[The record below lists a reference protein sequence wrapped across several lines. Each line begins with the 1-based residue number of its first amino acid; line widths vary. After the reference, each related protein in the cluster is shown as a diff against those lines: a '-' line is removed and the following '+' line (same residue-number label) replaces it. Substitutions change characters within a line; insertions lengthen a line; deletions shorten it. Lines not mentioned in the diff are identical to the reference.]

1 MFNMNYK
8 ESEHMKEVRENYL
21 ERVEGRTMESLEDIN
36 ESLENVDY
44 SIEEKIDSER
54 AYSKGYLEGQKDML
68 IMTGVVLGLECLL
81 ATVINRLSK

>member
-8 ESEHMKEVRENYL
+8 ESEYMKEVRENYL
-21 ERVEGRTMESLEDIN
+21 ERVKEKSMESLEDIN